1 MKIKGKNGYELMET
15 VNERRERKGNQV
27 KGKIRESVMVETERR
42 KKMKQQGGKQAME
55 LGRMELDLGLSFSFP
70 FFSRFICLI

>member
-42 KKMKQQGGKQAME
+42 KKMKQQGGNKPWSWAAWSWI
-55 LGRMELDLGLSFSFP
+55 LASLSHFHSFLAL
-70 FFSRFICLI
+70 FA